1 MTSNAHILH
10 KYNKY
15 TYYSTAHLKKIP
27 TFFLIPGVFVTLCD
41 MTTQE
46 LQTLKNKF
54 DIIGNDPALNRALEI
69 AVAVAPTD
77 LTVLISGESGVGKE
91 NIPKIIHQFSLRRTG
106 KYFAINC
113 GAIPE
118 GTIDSELFGHEKGSF
133 TGANEMRRGYFEE
146 ADGGTLFLDEIGEL
160 PLPSQAKLL
169 RVLQSGE
176 FIRVG
181 SSKVLKTDVRVVA
194 ATNVNL
200 SYAVSRGKFREDL
213 YYRLNA
219 VPVLMPA
226 LRERKDDIHLLFR
239 KFASD
244 FAAKYNMVK
253 ISLTD
258 DAVALLKNY
267 RWPGNIRQLK
277 NVAETVSALESV
289 KSAPGSERREI
300 DASVLSRYIPKDE
313 PNLLPVKADASEDTF
328 TSSEKEMLVRTIY
341 QLRQDVDY
349 LKSIVAGSRTPES
362 HASGMPLLGNTG
374 ETRAEAPDEQPAR
387 EIFKESTEPDEQ
399 TSAGGAPMGEN
410 AGNLSIE
417 RTELQLIRRALDK
430 YRGNRKLAAEELGIS
445 ERTLYRKLKSLDK

>member
-1 MTSNAHILH
+1 MTN
-10 KYNKY
+10 
-15 TYYSTAHLKKIP
+15 
-27 TFFLIPGVFVTLCD
+27 
-41 MTTQE
+41 QE

-77 LTVLISGESGVGKE
+77 ITVLVTGESGVGKE
-91 NIPKIIHQFSLRRTG
+91 NIPKIIHQMGRRKNG
-106 KYFAINC
+106 KYFAVNC

-160 PLPSQAKLL
+160 PLASQAKLL

-200 SYAVSRGKFREDL
+200 MHAVSKGKFREDL

-219 VPVLMPA
+219 VSIKMPA
-226 LRERKDDIHLLFR
+226 LRERPADINLLFR

-244 FAAKYNMVK
+244 FSAKYGVCK
-253 ISLTD
+253 VTLTE
-258 DAVALLKNY
+258 DASILLRKY

-277 NVAETVSALESV
+277 NVAETISALESARLSGYTD
-289 KSAPGSERREI
+289 KCTI
-300 DASVLSRYIPKDE
+300 DVNVLSRYIPKEE
-313 PNLLPVKADASEDTF
+313 PNLLPAKSTPYQDTA
-328 TSSEKEMLVRTIY
+328 EAAGEREAIIRMLL
-341 QLRQDVDY
+341 QLKQDVDY
-349 LKSIVAGSRTPES
+349 LKDVVAKAGLARPSAPAIAAPQDSVPEWHQPDMMDPGQFMPMEDEVLPPEEDPEEQEFQEREHEDMSIRT
-362 HASGMPLLGNTG
+362 ASLEL
-374 ETRAEAPDEQPAR
+374 
-387 EIFKESTEPDEQ
+387 
-399 TSAGGAPMGEN
+399 
-410 AGNLSIE
+410 IE
-417 RTELQLIRRALDK
+417 KVLRK
-430 YRGNRKLAAEELGIS
+430 HGGNRKAAAAELGIS
-445 ERTLYRKLKSLDK
+445 ERTLYRKLKQITDK

>member
-1 MTSNAHILH
+1 MTN
-10 KYNKY
+10 
-15 TYYSTAHLKKIP
+15 
-27 TFFLIPGVFVTLCD
+27 
-41 MTTQE
+41 QE

-77 LTVLISGESGVGKE
+77 ITVLVSGESGVGKE
-91 NIPKIIHQFSLRRTG
+91 NIPKIIHSNSPRRRG

-160 PLPSQAKLL
+160 PLASQAKLL

-181 SSKVLKTDVRVVA
+181 SSKVLKTDVRVIA

-200 SYAVSRGKFREDL
+200 MHAVSKGKFREDL

-219 VPVLMPA
+219 VSISMPA
-226 LRERKDDIHLLFR
+226 LRERPGDINLLFR

-244 FAAKYNMVK
+244 FSAKYGVCK
-253 ISLTD
+253 
-258 DAVALLKNY
+258 VALTEDASIMLRKY

-277 NVAETVSALESV
+277 NVAETISALESARLSGYSD
-289 KSAPGSERREI
+289 KCTI
-300 DASVLSRYIPKDE
+300 DVDVLSRYIPKEE
-313 PNLLPVKADASEDTF
+313 PNLLPAK
-328 TSSEKEMLVRTIY
+328 SSPYQEQESQGEREAIIRMLL
-341 QLRQDVDY
+341 QLKQDVDY
-349 LKSIVAGSRTPES
+349 LKDIVAKAG
-362 HASGMPLLGNTG
+362 LGCKG
-374 ETRAEAPDEQPAR
+374 APVIAPPDNLGLPQMNLDSWDEPVR
-387 EIFKESTEPDEQ
+387 DVMEPDEDPEEQ
-399 TSAGGAPMGEN
+399 DYDDRGPEDMSIKSANMD
-410 AGNLSIE
+410 LIE
-417 RTELQLIRRALDK
+417 KVLRKHD
-430 YRGNRKLAAEELGIS
+430 GNRKAAAAELGIS
-445 ERTLYRKLKSLDK
+445 ERTLYRKIKQMTKK